1 MAQPS
6 EQPILKSESDASDSE
21 VHRGERVESTL
32 SLRTG
37 GSVGSSWSAI
47 NSAETPFRKR
57 QHLLEEELGENP
69 MPIFGSI
76 SIQGLAD
83 KMEDTVLVQEN
94 FCDQPDI
101 AGGKPLHFFAVYD
114 GHGGSHVI
122 LF

>member
-37 GSVGSSWSAI
+37 GSAGSSWSAI

-76 SIQGLAD
+76 
-83 KMEDTVLVQEN
+83 N
-94 FCDQPDI
+94 FDPRIGRQNGRYS
-101 AGGKPLHFFAVYD
+101 AGTRKLLRSAGHSWGKTFAF
-114 GHGGSHVI
+114 
-122 LF
+122 LCCL